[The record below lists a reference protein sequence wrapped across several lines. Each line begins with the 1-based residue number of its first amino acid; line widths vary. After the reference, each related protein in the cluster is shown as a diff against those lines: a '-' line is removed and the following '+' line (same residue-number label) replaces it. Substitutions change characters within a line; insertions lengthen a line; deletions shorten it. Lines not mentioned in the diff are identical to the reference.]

1 MTKFEEMR
9 LRAIHFQKMTGCH
22 LCIKWDRS
30 IQLHCAHAEFKDGE
44 FIIDDIEIEN
54 PTEEEW
60 IKEVE
65 SYGGYGLTARF
76 PSLLEAQGWIAV
88 EDGLPKDKEMTQ
100 VRVDMFGSVVSGVSV
115 GFKNHPERPFFSNV
129 STTDGTWCGGY
140 GIIGEVRITHW
151 KPLDIFPEPFE
162 PSNV

>member
-22 LCIKWDRS
+22 LCIKWDHS

-44 FIIDDIEIEN
+44 FIIDDIDHEN

-88 EDGLPKDKEMTQ
+88 ENALPEPDQWTQ
-100 VRVDMFGSVVSGVSV
+100 IRIVNWNEVNIGTSRYFESSEKGKWFLGVQW
-115 GFKNHPERPFFSNV
+115 KYSND
-129 STTDGTWCGGY
+129 TC
-140 GIIGEVRITHW
+140 IEVRTEHLRVTHW